1 MCDVRRVLSLAPW
14 LLAPV
19 ALPQGLRLRRTALRL
34 PAAQGEVGEI
44 GFSTPDAEP
53 LRVVVVGDSVAA
65 GVGLDHHEA
74 SMAGL
79 VAQGLAE
86 RHGRPATW
94 TVIGVSGATAG
105 EATQLF
111 AGRPEL
117 ETADVVL
124 ISIGVNDTK
133 NLHPARRWR
142 RELGEL
148 LDAVLDAAP
157 RADVLLFGIP
167 PMDRLPALPR
177 PLADFLGARS
187 REFDRI
193 GREVAALR
201 PRIRR
206 VEGELPPGRR
216 EWFASDGIH
225 PSAVLHR
232 QFADSVLGL
241 LGAATNAPQ
250 L

>member
-1 MCDVRRVLSLAPW
+1 MRRLFSLAPW

-34 PAAQGEVGEI
+34 PAAQGDVGEI
-44 GFSTPDAEP
+44 EGPEGEEP

-65 GVGLDHHEA
+65 GVGLDHHEE

-79 VAQGLAE
+79 VARGLAE
-86 RHGRPATW
+86 RHGRAATW
-94 TVIGVSGATAG
+94 TVIGFSGATAG
-105 EATQLF
+105 EATRFF

-117 ETADVVL
+117 GTADVVL
-124 ISIGVNDTK
+124 VSIGVNDTK

-148 LDAVLDAAP
+148 LDAVVDAAP

-201 PRIRR
+201 PRVRR
-206 VEGELPPGRR
+206 VEGELKPGA
-216 EWFASDGIH
+216 EWFATDGIH
-225 PSAVLHR
+225 PSARLHR
-232 QFADSVLGL
+232 QFADAVLEILAPGSR
-241 LGAATNAPQ
+241 APQ